1 MNAASATPMH
11 RRVVPVRHGSP
22 QLTSLV
28 DMMVILLVFLL
39 KSFSVEGQL
48 VTPAADLQLPHSSA
62 RGVVEPA
69 LSIEIT
75 TSGIHLAGQPVV
87 DLVSVNGDSL
97 LVTELYAE
105 LLGLA
110 ATVGPDGFPT
120 RPVTIQCDRRVDFR
134 ILKRVLFTCNQ
145 AELENLSL
153 LVMRDSS

>member
-1 MNAASATPMH
+1 
-11 RRVVPVRHGSP
+11 
-22 QLTSLV
+22 
-28 DMMVILLVFLL
+28 MMVILLVFLL